1 MKKTFFILM
10 TILALSLLSCNKEQE
25 KEAGAPVISISA
37 TLSEA
42 LTKVTFTPD
51 TDGQGHT
58 ILTLTWAE
66 GDQIRVYD
74 HADHSLYQDFT
85 LDPASVGSKTG
96 TFMGTAIVAASYD
109 VEVVNPSLNYSSQ
122 TQPSDGS
129 TGNIKYLAS
138 AENLPDYTSVVF
150 SDVSS
155 VLYLRT
161 KLLSTEV
168 AAAVESV
175 DIIASESIF
184 YDNGQN
190 DGKTLT
196 VTLDAKGDA
205 EGDSILNFFATLPVG
220 SKAIP
225 AGTSMIF
232 RLNAPGTSHTV
243 YSRYIKL
250 ANGLSL
256 MAGKLNQIDINASH
270 ADQWAGA
277 SDNGGASAPYLI
289 ADKYQMQ
296 AMHSL
301 VEAGS
306 KKYFRLVSDVDM
318 DGEAWTPLNSGGTDY
333 VNLDGN
339 GFTLSN
345 FTVTGTTNPTGLF
358 SKLNGQVYDL
368 TIDGAAVT
376 STTGALGVLAGNLGD
391 GGTEAASVENVTL
404 TNCTVGDSG
413 ANLRVSGILAGNIK
427 KAGTVV
433 KNVTISGS
441 TNTSPKTGVSNNMY
455 IGGLIGY
462 AQVESSILSCRVSG
476 CSVTGRD
483 IVGGLVGG
491 LGNNNAASL
500 VNCFVDGTAIDAGSR
515 RVGGLVGMVN
525 GGSVSRCGVESDVTV
540 TSASYDVA
548 GLVGIASNAF
558 TLENSYSFA
567 SVSGSNQV
575 GGLIGRLYG
584 AGSVSKC
591 YAAGSVSTSG
601 AAKGGL
607 VGSVEAAG
615 TVSKCISWH
624 SSLALQG
631 QTTSGGSGATFTDCY
646 IKADPESG
654 TVSSHAQ
661 EAARGWSNVIW
672 DFSKDFPT
680 LTENDLPD
688 DPGEAPEFNIIPY
701 PASIVEGEG
710 SFAVSGAPVYYDN
723 AFSGLGEDVVDA
735 FATRLGV
742 AAGATS
748 GSGEPGGFNF
758 LLDDSLGEEA
768 YTITVTSAKVVVTAA
783 TRTGLFYAVQTLKQL
798 MPVAVYG
805 TGAVTA
811 EWTIPAVS
819 IEDAPRFGYRGF
831 VLDVCRHF
839 FTVNEVKKYLDLMAL
854 HKMNRL
860 HWVLTQDQGWRI
872 PIPGYPNLI
881 TVGAYRETSPVYP
894 GHDRNNGFYTREQL
908 EEIVAYAAERCITVV
923 PEYDIPGHSIASLAA
938 YPELGCTGG
947 PYAVWKTAGTSAD
960 VLCLGKDHS
969 FAFPKAVLDEICDIF
984 PSEYIHIGGDEVPS
998 GVKWKTCD
1006 DCLAFIGELG
1016 LTAEFTADEMGEM
1029 GYNKIAVTKATRLQY
1044 HFMKAIRSYLATK
1057 GRKVITWQEGM
1068 NDEYDLDK
1076 VDGFDYG
1083 GGMVES
1089 WTSAVRGRA
1098 AANHGIDAIMAPSF
1112 ACYFDIRQT
1121 DTPGEPGD
1129 GPINGGGPSNGG
1141 KKVTLTNA
1149 YEFNPIVSGITA
1161 GNEGH
1166 VKGVECAMW
1175 TEFISTTEQLE
1186 YMLLPR
1192 MAATSEVGWTPQ
1204 AKKSFTRFTGTLEAR
1219 QFDIYDILGYNYR
1232 RAYE

>member
-1 MKKTFFILM
+1 MLM
-10 TILALSLLSCNKEQE
+10 AIMASILLSCTKEQE
-25 KEAGAPVISISA
+25 RRTDARLVSISA

-51 TDGQGHT
+51 TDGQGHAM
-58 ILTLTWAE
+58 LALTWAA

-74 HADHSLYQDFT
+74 HDDHSHYQDFT
-85 LDPASVGSKTG
+85 LDAGSVGKKTG
-96 TFMGTAIVAASYD
+96 TFYGSAIVAASYD
-109 VEVVNPSLNYSSQ
+109 MELVNPAFSMASQ

-129 TGNIKYLAS
+129 TGNIKYLAFVEDV
-138 AENLPDYTSVVF
+138 ADYTSVLF
-150 SDVSS
+150 SNVSS
-155 VLYLRT
+155 VLFLRT
-161 KLLSTEV
+161 KLPSTDV
-168 AAAVESV
+168 AAAIGSV

-184 YDNGQN
+184 YDDGLN

-196 VTLDAKGDA
+196 ITLDSKGDA
-205 EGDSILNFFATLPVG
+205 GADAILNFYATLPMG
-220 SKAIP
+220 SKTIP
-225 AGTSMIF
+225 AGTSLMI
-232 RLNAPGTSHTV
+232 RLNAPGTAHTV
-243 YSRYIKL
+243 YSRYVRL
-250 ANGLSL
+250 TNGLSL
-256 MAGKLNQIDINASH
+256 MAGKLNQMDINATH
-270 ADQWAGA
+270 ADQWAGV

-289 ADKYQMQ
+289 ADKYQMK
-296 AMHSL
+296 AMHDL
-301 VEAGS
+301 VVSGS
-306 KKYFRLVSDVDM
+306 KKYFRLISDVDM

-345 FTVTGTTNPTGLF
+345 FTVTGTTAPTGLF

-368 TIDGAAVT
+368 NIDGATVT

-391 GGTEAASVENVTL
+391 GGSEDVSVENVTL
-404 TNCTVGDSG
+404 TNCTVGDSD

-427 KAGTVV
+427 REGTLV
-433 KNVTISGS
+433 KNVTVSSS
-441 TNTSPKTGVSNNMY
+441 TNTSPKSGVSNNMY

-462 AQVESSILSCRVSG
+462 AQVASSILSCRVSG
-476 CSVTGRD
+476 CTITGRD

-491 LGNNNAASL
+491 LGNNNAATL
-500 VNCFVDGTAIDAGSR
+500 TNCFVEGSTFIDAGFR

-525 GGSVSRCGVESDVTV
+525 GGTISRCGVESGVTV

-548 GLVGIASNAF
+548 GIVGIASNAF
-558 TLENSYSFA
+558 TLENSYSRA
-567 SVSGSNQV
+567 TVTGSNQV
-575 GGLIGRLYG
+575 GGLVGRLYG
-584 AGSVSKC
+584 AGSVTNS
-591 YAAGSVSTSG
+591 YAAGTLSTSG
-601 AAKGGL
+601 AKIGGL

-615 TVSKCISWH
+615 TVSKCISWN
-624 SSLALQG
+624 SSLELY
-631 QTTSGGSGATFTDCY
+631 GGENTVGATFSDCY
-646 IKADPESG
+646 KKDGSETG

-661 EAARGWSNVIW
+661 EPARNWPGEIW
-672 DFSKDFPT
+672 DFSAVFPT
-680 LTENDLPD
+680 LTDANLPNG
-688 DPGEAPEFNIIPY
+688 PGASPAFNIIPY
-701 PASIVEGEG
+701 PASIEEGVG
-710 SFAVSGAPVYYDN
+710 SFAVQGAAVHYDN
-723 AFSGLGEDVVDA
+723 AFSGIGEDVVDA
-735 FATRLGV
+735 FAARLGV
-742 AAGATS
+742 TVDATS
-748 GSGEPGGFNF
+748 GSGESAGFNF
-758 LLDDSLGEEA
+758 LKDDSLGEEA
-768 YTITVTSAKVVVTAA
+768 YTLTVTSSKVVITAA

-805 TGAVTA
+805 TSAVTT
-811 EWTIPAVS
+811 EWTIPAVT

-839 FTVNEVKKYLDLMAL
+839 FTVSEVKKYLDLMAL

-881 TVGAYRETSPVYP
+881 TVGAYRESSPVYP
-894 GHDRNNGFYTREQL
+894 GQDRNNGFYTREQL
-908 EEIVAYAAERCITVV
+908 EEIVQYAAERCITIV

-938 YPELGCTGG
+938 YPDLGCTGG

-969 FAFPKAVLDEICDIF
+969 FAFPKAVLDEILEIF

-998 GVKWKTCD
+998 GVKWKTCP
-1006 DCLAFIGELG
+1006 DCLDFIDQLG
-1016 LTAEFTADEMGEM
+1016 VSEEFTADEMQAM

-1044 HFMKAIRSYLATK
+1044 HFMKEIRAYLASK
-1057 GRKVITWQEGM
+1057 GRKVITWQEAI
-1068 NDEYDLDK
+1068 NDEYDLDR
-1076 VDGFDYG
+1076 DDAFDFG

-1121 DTPGEPGD
+1121 DTAGEPGD

-1149 YEFNPIVSGITA
+1149 YEFNPVVSGITA
-1161 GNEGH
+1161 GNEVH

-1204 AKKSFTRFTGTLEAR
+1204 ANKSFSRFTGTLEAR